1 MIEEFLKKA
10 NILFE
15 NKEYEE
21 VLKLIKNYPKNNHPS
36 ILYYSALINDKLK
49 KKEKALKILNQLI
62 ENHPNFLEPFHLSA
76 NISEDLKKYDE
87 SEKILKEIIKKNSND
102 WKAIYNLAR
111 IKLHRNDNKEEA
123 LKEYKKALELNPKN
137 YQILRAIAQIQL
149 DTGLID
155 LAEETINKI
164 LLINNNNQY
173 ALNLLTLCYLNQL
186 KLNEAEKI
194 SKKIIEYKK
203 YNIEENIAHRN
214 LILIQIYKDD
224 YNQDLLLLKIKE
236 FLTVF
241 GNKEK
246 ITNKIEFKKKNK
258 KIKIGFVSSDFR
270 KHSINNVIH
279 SLFLYKNKKKFEFCC
294 YSSTNN
300 EDKITD
306 WYKKIS
312 NSWKNIIYLND
323 KKVSELIISDNIDI
337 LIFIGGL
344 TGTNRYLLSTYKS
357 AKKQISFHP
366 ASSSGIKELD
376 YWITDSVLNPINI
389 KEKISEKVIRMEHLF
404 NFTKPENNYLPKINE
419 PPMKKNNFI
428 SFSSFSNPMKLSLK
442 SLELWLEVLK
452 NFQGSK
458 LYLKFFNFLDNR
470 NIQNTIYNFLE
481 KNSIQKERI
490 IFINKK
496 FKKTYLEYYNDI
508 DIALDTFPYSGATT
522 SFGAICMG
530 VPVYTLTGKNYISRQ
545 SASVLT
551 SAGLSD
557 WIVHD
562 KNDYI
567 KTLKKLANLKK
578 VSKLRL
584 NLRKQVAESPLCNGV
599 KFAKNFEDALE
610 KIFYE

>member
-470 NIQNTIYNFLE
+470 KIQNTIYNFLE

-496 FKKTYLEYYNDI
+496 FKKTYLEYYNNI

-522 SFGAICMG
+522 TFGAICMG
-530 VPVYTLTGKNYISRQ
+530 VPVFTLTGKNYISRQ
-545 SASVLT
+545 SASVL
-551 SAGLSD
+551 SSVGLPD

-578 VSKLRL
+578 IYKLRL
-584 NLRKQVAESPLCNGV
+584 KLRRQVADSPLCNGLR
-599 KFAKNFEDALE
+599 FAKNFENAME
-610 KIFYE
+610 KIFCK

>member
-173 ALNLLTLCYLNQL
+173 ALNLLTICYLNQL

-470 NIQNTIYNFLE
+470 KIQNTIYNFLE

>member
-10 NILFE
+10 NSLFE

-21 VLKLIKNYPKNNHPS
+21 VLKLIKNYPENNHPS

-470 NIQNTIYNFLE
+470 KIQNTIYNFLE

>member
-1 MIEEFLKKA
+1 MKTK
-10 NILFE
+10 
-15 NKEYEE
+15 
-21 VLKLIKNYPKNNHPS
+21 
-36 ILYYSALINDKLK
+36 
-49 KKEKALKILNQLI
+49 
-62 ENHPNFLEPFHLSA
+62 
-76 NISEDLKKYDE
+76 
-87 SEKILKEIIKKNSND
+87 
-102 WKAIYNLAR
+102 
-111 IKLHRNDNKEEA
+111 
-123 LKEYKKALELNPKN
+123 
-137 YQILRAIAQIQL
+137 
-149 DTGLID
+149 
-155 LAEETINKI
+155 
-164 LLINNNNQY
+164 LLIG
-173 ALNLLTLCYLNQL
+173 
-186 KLNEAEKI
+186 I
-194 SKKIIEYKK
+194 
-203 YNIEENIAHRN
+203 
-214 LILIQIYKDD
+214 
-224 YNQDLLLLKIKE
+224 
-236 FLTVF
+236 
-241 GNKEK
+241 
-246 ITNKIEFKKKNK
+246 
-258 KIKIGFVSSDFR
+258 
-270 KHSINNVIH
+270 
-279 SLFLYKNKKKFEFCC
+279 
-294 YSSTNN
+294 
-300 EDKITD
+300 
-306 WYKKIS
+306 KKIS

-344 TGTNRYLLSTYKS
+344 TGTNRYLLSTYRS

-366 ASSSGIKELD
+366 VSSSGIKELD
-376 YWITDSVLNPINI
+376 CWITDSVLNQINI

-470 NIQNTIYNFLE
+470 KIQNTIYNFLE

-530 VPVYTLTGKNYISRQ
+530 VPVYTLTGENYISRQ

>member
-1 MIEEFLKKA
+1 MIAELLKKA

-155 LAEETINKI
+155 PAEETINKI
-164 LLINNNNQY
+164 LLINKNNQY

-279 SLFLYKNKKKFEFCC
+279 SLFLYKNKKKFEFYC

-470 NIQNTIYNFLE
+470 KIQNTIYNFLE

-551 SAGLSD
+551 SAGLSN

-610 KIFYE
+610 KIFYV

>member
-203 YNIEENIAHRN
+203 YNIEENIAYRN

-470 NIQNTIYNFLE
+470 KIQNTIYNFLE

>member
-470 NIQNTIYNFLE
+470 KIQNTIYNFLE

-551 SAGLSD
+551 SAGLSN

>member
-246 ITNKIEFKKKNK
+246 IINKIEFKKKNK

-481 KNSIQKERI
+481 KNNIQKERI

-496 FKKTYLEYYNDI
+496 FKKTYLEYYNNI

-522 SFGAICMG
+522 TFGAICMG
-530 VPVYTLTGKNYISRQ
+530 VPVFTLTGKNYISRQ
-545 SASVLT
+545 SASVL
-551 SAGLSD
+551 SSVGLPD

-578 VSKLRL
+578 IYKLRL
-584 NLRKQVAESPLCNGV
+584 KLRRQVADSPLCNDLR
-599 KFAKNFEDALE
+599 FAKNFENAME
-610 KIFYE
+610 KIFCE

>member
-366 ASSSGIKELD
+366 ASPSGIKELD

-470 NIQNTIYNFLE
+470 KIQNTIYNFLE

>member
-470 NIQNTIYNFLE
+470 KIQNTIYNFLE

-610 KIFYE
+610 KIFYV

>member
-203 YNIEENIAHRN
+203 YNIEENIAYRN

-224 YNQDLLLLKIKE
+224 YDQDLLLLKIKE

-470 NIQNTIYNFLE
+470 KIQNTIYNFLE

-551 SAGLSD
+551 SAGLSN

>member
-470 NIQNTIYNFLE
+470 KIQNTIYNFLE

>member
-15 NKEYEE
+15 SKEYEE

-111 IKLHRNDNKEEA
+111 IKLHRNNNKEEA

-344 TGTNRYLLSTYKS
+344 TGTNRYLLSTYRS

-366 ASSSGIKELD
+366 VSSSGIKELD

-470 NIQNTIYNFLE
+470 KIQNTIYNFLE

-610 KIFYE
+610 KIFYV

>member
-203 YNIEENIAHRN
+203 YNIEENIAYRN

-224 YNQDLLLLKIKE
+224 YDQDLLLLKIKE
-236 FLTVF
+236 FLAVF

-481 KNSIQKERI
+481 KNNIQKERI

-496 FKKTYLEYYNDI
+496 FKKTYLEYYNNI

-522 SFGAICMG
+522 TFGAICMG
-530 VPVYTLTGKNYISRQ
+530 VPVFTLTGKNYISRQ
-545 SASVLT
+545 SASVL
-551 SAGLSD
+551 SSVGLPD

-578 VSKLRL
+578 IYKLRL
-584 NLRKQVAESPLCNGV
+584 KLRRQVADSPLCNDLR
-599 KFAKNFEDALE
+599 FAKNFENAME

>member
-10 NILFE
+10 NSLFE

-21 VLKLIKNYPKNNHPS
+21 VLKLIKNYPENNHPS
-36 ILYYSALINDKLK
+36 ILYYSALTNDKLK
-49 KKEKALKILNQLI
+49 KKEKALKILDQLI
-62 ENHPNFLEPFHLSA
+62 KNHPNFIEPFHLYA
-76 NISEDLKKYDE
+76 NICEDLKRYDE
-87 SEKILKEIIKKNSND
+87 SEKILKEIIRKNPND
-102 WKAIYNLAR
+102 WKAIYNLTR
-111 IKLHRNDNKEEA
+111 IKLDRNGNKEEA

-155 LAEETINKI
+155 PAEETINKI
-164 LLINNNNQY
+164 LLINKNNQY

-203 YNIEENIAHRN
+203 YNIEENIAYRN

-481 KNSIQKERI
+481 KNNIQKERI

-496 FKKTYLEYYNDI
+496 FKKTYLEYYNNI

-522 SFGAICMG
+522 TFGAICMG
-530 VPVYTLTGKNYISRQ
+530 VPVFTLTGKNYISRQ

-578 VSKLRL
+578 ETVEVKPVEKEPI
-584 NLRKQVAESPLCNGV
+584 RKEFKDEAKV
-599 KFAKNFEDALE
+599 KVDRGIQE
-610 KIFYE
+610 

>member
-10 NILFE
+10 NSLFE

-21 VLKLIKNYPKNNHPS
+21 VLKLIKNYPENNHPS
-36 ILYYSALINDKLK
+36 ILYYSALTNDKLK
-49 KKEKALKILNQLI
+49 KKEKALQILDQLI
-62 ENHPNFLEPFHLSA
+62 KNHPNFIEPFHLYA
-76 NISEDLKKYDE
+76 NICEDLKRYDE
-87 SEKILKEIIKKNSND
+87 SEKILKEIIRKNPND
-102 WKAIYNLAR
+102 WKAIYNLTR
-111 IKLHRNDNKEEA
+111 IKLDRNGNKEEA

-155 LAEETINKI
+155 PAEETINKI
-164 LLINNNNQY
+164 LLINKNNQY
-173 ALNLLTLCYLNQL
+173 ALNLLTLSYLNQL

-203 YNIEENIAHRN
+203 YNIEENIAYRN

-224 YNQDLLLLKIKE
+224 YDQDLLLLKIKE
-236 FLTVF
+236 FLAVF

-470 NIQNTIYNFLE
+470 KIQNTIYNFLE

>member
-10 NILFE
+10 NSLFE

-21 VLKLIKNYPKNNHPS
+21 VLKLIKNYPENNHPS
-36 ILYYSALINDKLK
+36 ILYYSALTNDKLK
-49 KKEKALKILNQLI
+49 KKEKALKILDQLI
-62 ENHPNFLEPFHLSA
+62 KNHPNFIEPFHLYA
-76 NISEDLKKYDE
+76 NICEDLKRYDE
-87 SEKILKEIIKKNSND
+87 SEKILKEIIRKNPND
-102 WKAIYNLAR
+102 WKAIYNLTR
-111 IKLHRNDNKEEA
+111 IKLDRNGNKEEA

-155 LAEETINKI
+155 PAEETINKI
-164 LLINNNNQY
+164 LLINKNNQY

-203 YNIEENIAHRN
+203 YNIEENIAYRN

-357 AKKQISFHP
+357 AKKQISLHP
-366 ASSSGIKELD
+366 TSSSGIKELD

-428 SFSSFSNPMKLSLK
+428 SFSSFNNPMKFSLK

-470 NIQNTIYNFLE
+470 KIQNTIYNFLE

-610 KIFYE
+610 KIFYV

>member
-1 MIEEFLKKA
+1 M
-10 NILFE
+10 
-15 NKEYEE
+15 
-21 VLKLIKNYPKNNHPS
+21 
-36 ILYYSALINDKLK
+36 
-49 KKEKALKILNQLI
+49 
-62 ENHPNFLEPFHLSA
+62 
-76 NISEDLKKYDE
+76 
-87 SEKILKEIIKKNSND
+87 
-102 WKAIYNLAR
+102 
-111 IKLHRNDNKEEA
+111 
-123 LKEYKKALELNPKN
+123 ELNPKN

-203 YNIEENIAHRN
+203 YNIEENIAYRN

-294 YSSTNN
+294 YSSADN

-366 ASSSGIKELD
+366 VSSSGIKELD

-458 LYLKFFNFLDNR
+458 LYLKFNLN
-470 NIQNTIYNFLE
+470 
-481 KNSIQKERI
+481 
-490 IFINKK
+490 
-496 FKKTYLEYYNDI
+496 
-508 DIALDTFPYSGATT
+508 LDTF
-522 SFGAICMG
+522 F
-530 VPVYTLTGKNYISRQ
+530 
-545 SASVLT
+545 
-551 SAGLSD
+551 
-557 WIVHD
+557 
-562 KNDYI
+562 
-567 KTLKKLANLKK
+567 KLANFFK
-578 VSKLRL
+578 VL
-584 NLRKQVAESPLCNGV
+584 
-599 KFAKNFEDALE
+599 
-610 KIFYE
+610 I

>member
-203 YNIEENIAHRN
+203 YNIEENIAYRN
-214 LILIQIYKDD
+214 LILVQIYKDD
-224 YNQDLLLLKIKE
+224 YDQDLLLLKIKE

-470 NIQNTIYNFLE
+470 KIQNTIYNFLE

>member
-312 NSWKNIIYLND
+312 NSWKNITYLND
-323 KKVSELIISDNIDI
+323 KQASELIISDNIDI

-344 TGTNRYLLSTYKS
+344 TGTNRYLLSTYRS

-366 ASSSGIKELD
+366 VSSSGIKELD

-419 PPMKKNNFI
+419 LPMKKNNFI

-481 KNSIQKERI
+481 KNNIQKERI

>member
-203 YNIEENIAHRN
+203 YNIEENIAYRN

-236 FLTVF
+236 FLAVF

-294 YSSTNN
+294 YSSADN

-389 KEKISEKVIRMEHLF
+389 KEKMSEKVIRMEHLF

-481 KNSIQKERI
+481 KNNIQKERI

-496 FKKTYLEYYNDI
+496 FKKTYLEYYNNI

-522 SFGAICMG
+522 TFGAICMG
-530 VPVYTLTGKNYISRQ
+530 VPVFTLTGKNYISRQ
-545 SASVLT
+545 SASVL
-551 SAGLSD
+551 SSVGLPD

-578 VSKLRL
+578 IYKLRL
-584 NLRKQVAESPLCNGV
+584 KLRRQVVDSPLCNGLR
-599 KFAKNFEDALE
+599 FAKNFENAME
-610 KIFYE
+610 KIFCE

>member
-294 YSSTNN
+294 YSSADN

-470 NIQNTIYNFLE
+470 KIQNTIYNFLE

>member
-1 MIEEFLKKA
+1 MR
-10 NILFE
+10 
-15 NKEYEE
+15 
-21 VLKLIKNYPKNNHPS
+21 PS
-36 ILYYSALINDKLK
+36 
-49 KKEKALKILNQLI
+49 
-62 ENHPNFLEPFHLSA
+62 
-76 NISEDLKKYDE
+76 
-87 SEKILKEIIKKNSND
+87 
-102 WKAIYNLAR
+102 
-111 IKLHRNDNKEEA
+111 
-123 LKEYKKALELNPKN
+123 
-137 YQILRAIAQIQL
+137 
-149 DTGLID
+149 
-155 LAEETINKI
+155 
-164 LLINNNNQY
+164 
-173 ALNLLTLCYLNQL
+173 
-186 KLNEAEKI
+186 
-194 SKKIIEYKK
+194 
-203 YNIEENIAHRN
+203 
-214 LILIQIYKDD
+214 
-224 YNQDLLLLKIKE
+224 
-236 FLTVF
+236 
-241 GNKEK
+241 
-246 ITNKIEFKKKNK
+246 
-258 KIKIGFVSSDFR
+258 
-270 KHSINNVIH
+270 
-279 SLFLYKNKKKFEFCC
+279 EFCC

-470 NIQNTIYNFLE
+470 KIQNTIYNFLE

>member
-203 YNIEENIAHRN
+203 YNIEENIAYRN

-470 NIQNTIYNFLE
+470 KIQNTIYNFLE

-610 KIFYE
+610 KIFYV